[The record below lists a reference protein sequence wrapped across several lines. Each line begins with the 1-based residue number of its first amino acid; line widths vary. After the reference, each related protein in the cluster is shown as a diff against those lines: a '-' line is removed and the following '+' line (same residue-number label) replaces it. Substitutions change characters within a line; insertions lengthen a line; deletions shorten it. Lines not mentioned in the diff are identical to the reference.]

1 LKERKERYS
10 QADVRI
16 EITEDMDQEEVAD
29 EIIRTLHNFI
39 DDNPPAWKLA
49 KAKAKAEGLDWV

>member
-10 QADVRI
+10 QADVQI

-29 EIIRTLHNFI
+29 EIIPNTNDFI
-39 DDNPPAWKLA
+39 DDNPPA
-49 KAKAKAEGLDWV
+49 